1 MSVSDFVNHKVG
13 GITSQ
18 HYKGAIQASI
28 DKMLKQHKE
37 QKNADGENAPLVFW
51 KNVYMKAGG
60 LGAWNDA
67 GTTPD
72 YSANFAANAN
82 QAYFA
87 NDIEPMHV
95 RRSTTGIPGD
105 ITQANILR
113 ALAPRLTARSDTFRI
128 RGYGEVTDADGN
140 IIAKATCEAI
150 VQRLPEYVDSDNNEP
165 WDEGATLNAT
175 NQKYGRRFEIR
186 RFRWLDESEI

>member
-1 MSVSDFVNHKVG
+1 
-13 GITSQ
+13 
-18 HYKGAIQASI
+18 
-28 DKMLKQHKE
+28 MLKKHKE

-82 QAYFA
+82 EAYFA
-87 NDIEPMHV
+87 NDTGPMDV

-105 ITQANILR
+105 ITQANVLR
-113 ALAPRLTARSDTFRI
+113 PLAPRLTARSDTFRI

-140 IIAKATCEAI
+140 IIAKATCEAL
-150 VQRLPEYVDSDNNEP
+150 VQRLPEYVDPKTYEDYNEP
-165 WDEGATLNAT
+165 WDEYDPAESDPTKNLNPM

-186 RFRWLDESEI
+186 SFRWLDESEV